1 MQLRPHLLYA
11 FVIFFF
17 ISIFLLALNK
27 TPFLIAVRGEAE
39 NILRPLQA
47 KNQIKNQTLSEAQKL
62 RVENDLLIQKL
73 VKLKSLEQDNQALRD
88 QFAQFP
94 STSSIQLP
102 ALVLNLRGNEEILL
116 DKGELDGV
124 KNGMVVIVGQNLLGK
139 VAQSTPHRSII
150 ELITSP
156 NFSLPGKTLATNAIG
171 IIRGNGD
178 QGMVFDNVILSEKL
192 IKGDVVMAKGENIPP
207 GFILGKIE
215 TVERKESALYQLAR
229 VRSLVD
235 LNRINLVFIL
245 LR

>member
-1 MQLRPHLLYA
+1 MQLRPYLLYA
-11 FVIFFF
+11 FVIFFLS
-17 ISIFLLALNK
+17 SIFLLALSK
-27 TPFLIAVRGEAE
+27 TPFLTAVRGEAE

-47 KNQIKNQTLSEAQKL
+47 KNQIKSSTQTEIQKL
-62 RVENDLLIQKL
+62 RAENDLLIQEL
-73 VKLKSLEQDNQALRD
+73 VKLKSIEQDNQALRD

-94 STSSIQLP
+94 STSRVQIP
-102 ALVLNLRGNEEILL
+102 ALVLNLRGNEEIML

-124 KNGMVVIVGQNLLGK
+124 KNGMAVIVGKNLLGR
-139 VAQSTPHRSII
+139 VIQVTPHRGII

-171 IIRGNGD
+171 IIRGTGD
-178 QGMVFDNVILSEKL
+178 QGLVFDNVILTEKL
-192 IKGDVVMAKGENIPP
+192 VKGDVVMAKEENIPP

-229 VRSLVD
+229 VRSLID